1 MWLEPN
7 MEKIS
12 ASIAGLLFGAGL
24 AISGMVNP
32 MKVLNFLDLFGTHDF
47 TLAFVMG
54 GGLITAMIGYQLLFK
69 RGKPFFA
76 DRYDLPGTILIDSR
90 LIGGAALFGL
100 GWGISGVCPGPA
112 IAGLVFGNSL
122 SFIFVIAMAAG
133 ILAARFATNARNA
146 S

>member
-1 MWLEPN
+1 

-32 MKVLNFLDLFGTHDF
+32 MKVLNFLDLFGTPDF
-47 TLAFVMG
+47 TLVFVMG

-69 RGKPFFA
+69 RDKPFFV
-76 DRYDLPGTILIDSR
+76 DRFDLPGTTLIDAK
-90 LIGGAALFGL
+90 LVGGAALFGL

-112 IAGLVFGNSL
+112 IAGLVFGNGL

>member
-1 MWLEPN
+1 

-32 MKVLNFLDLFGTHDF
+32 MKVLNFLDIFGTHDF
-47 TLAFVMG
+47 TLVFVMG

-76 DRYDLPGTILIDSR
+76 DRFDLPGTTLIDAK
-90 LIGGAALFGL
+90 LVGGAALFGL

>member
-1 MWLEPN
+1 

-32 MKVLNFLDLFGTHDF
+32 MKVLNFLDLFGTADF
-47 TLAFVMG
+47 TLIFVMG
-54 GGLITAMIGYQLLFK
+54 GGLITALIGYQLLFK

-76 DRYDLPGTILIDSR
+76 DRFDLPGTTLIDSK
-90 LIGGAALFGL
+90 LVGGAALFGL

>member
-1 MWLEPN
+1 

-32 MKVLNFLDLFGTHDF
+32 MKVLNFLDIFGTHDF
-47 TLAFVMG
+47 TLVFVMG
-54 GGLITAMIGYQLLFK
+54 GGLITAMIGYQLLFI

-76 DRYDLPGTILIDSR
+76 DRFDLPGTTLIDAK

-133 ILAARFATNARNA
+133 ILAARFATNVRSA

>member
-1 MWLEPN
+1 

-76 DRYDLPGTILIDSR
+76 DRFDLPGTTLIDAK